1 MQSIAKSVIEILVFP
16 LNIVLKKKDFYIK
29 FEIIQTQIKSVNILN
44 AIYDITLQDVVN
56 GLKSNEVQSK
66 YQFHSYSLC

>member
-29 FEIIQTQIKSVNILN
+29 FEIIQTQLKSVNILN

-56 GLKSNEVQSK
+56 GLKLNEVQSK